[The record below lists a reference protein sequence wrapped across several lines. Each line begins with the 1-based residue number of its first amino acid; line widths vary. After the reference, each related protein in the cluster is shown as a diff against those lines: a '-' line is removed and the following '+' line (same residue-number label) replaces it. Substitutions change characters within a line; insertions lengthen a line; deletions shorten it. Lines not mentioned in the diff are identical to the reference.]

1 MFVRTRIGDKPRGRS
16 RKEVSFVSARDEA
29 IAYAWRRCSR
39 SVCSFS
45 RQVEMGHDF
54 SHLYYRV
61 RASREVDGALS
72 SATTV
77 REALEPVA
85 ADSGHAVDTAGQVQT
100 HTT

>member
-1 MFVRTRIGDKPRGRS
+1 
-16 RKEVSFVSARDEA
+16 
-29 IAYAWRRCSR
+29 
-39 SVCSFS
+39 
-45 RQVEMGHDF
+45 MGHDI

-85 ADSGHAVDTAGQVQT
+85 ADSVHAVDTSGQVQT
-100 HTT
+100 HTTYCGSLFIL

>member
-1 MFVRTRIGDKPRGRS
+1 MFVRTSIGDKPQGRS
-16 RKEVSFVSARDEA
+16 RKGQLCFCLRDEA
-29 IAYAWRRCSR
+29 IAYAWPRCSR

-45 RQVEMGHDF
+45 RQVEMGHDL

-72 SATTV
+72 TATTV
-77 REALEPVA
+77 WEALEPVA
-85 ADSGHAVDTAGQVQT
+85 ADSIHVVDTSGQVHT